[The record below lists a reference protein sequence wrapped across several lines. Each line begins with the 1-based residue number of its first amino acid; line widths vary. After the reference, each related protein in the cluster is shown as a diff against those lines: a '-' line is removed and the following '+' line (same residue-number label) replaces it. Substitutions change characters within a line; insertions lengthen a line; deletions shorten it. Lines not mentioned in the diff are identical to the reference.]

1 MSRPKGSLTEAAT
14 DCDGTSFAEHL
25 LAANAALLTLLLNA
39 EESEPCDDEFGP
51 ADGCEIGTR
60 SSARASLAQLLSRFN
75 ANRSERGLKTAS
87 SLTEMRNLDLQDAEA
102 SLIALRKTRIKSG
115 VRRQR
120 YEFDCEAH
128 GNAEFGLRVKL
139 TPRGE
144 LHDGLG
150 YSAGCYD
157 ERGQE
162 IDDEGAEVRGQD
174 RSVERSCV
182 KISYTYENVRRSW
195 GMQEHGS
202 GPESSS
208 SHGTSRTPSE
218 NFSGT
223 SE

>member
-1 MSRPKGSLTEAAT
+1 MT
-14 DCDGTSFAEHL
+14 HL
-25 LAANAALLTLLLNA
+25 LAANTALKMLLLKA
-39 EESEPCDDEFGP
+39 GQSEMWADEIGS
-51 ADGCEIGTR
+51 ADGCRTAATR
-60 SSARASLAQLLSRFN
+60 CDARASLARLLSRFN
-75 ANRSERGLKTAS
+75 ANRSQRRLKTAS
-87 SLTEMRNLDLQDAEA
+87 SLMEMRDLDLQDAEA
-102 SLIALRKTRIKSG
+102 SLIAFRRARIKSE

-120 YEFDCEAH
+120 YEFNCEAH
-128 GNAEFGLRVKL
+128 GDAEFELRVKL

-144 LHDGLG
+144 LQDGSG

-174 RSVERSCV
+174 MSVERSCG

-218 NFSGT
+218 NLSGT